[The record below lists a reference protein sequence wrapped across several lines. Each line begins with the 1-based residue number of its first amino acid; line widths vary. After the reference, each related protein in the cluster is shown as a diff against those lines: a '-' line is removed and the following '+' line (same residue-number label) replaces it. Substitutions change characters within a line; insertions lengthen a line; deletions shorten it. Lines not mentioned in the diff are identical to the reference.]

1 MAHEQYCFTS
11 VPYQE
16 EKCLRL
22 HSSVSLVPSPAHAAV
37 WKMSPLSVELMMT
50 FRMFHLTVLIPSI
63 QNSLLFDIS
72 IFKDSP
78 AEPQPIFLVLFHYLV
93 LHPS

>member
-22 HSSVSLVPSPAHAAV
+22 HSSVSLVPSPAHAAI
-37 WKMSPLSVELMMT
+37 WKMSPLLGELMMT
-50 FRMFHLTVLIPSI
+50 F
-63 QNSLLFDIS
+63 
-72 IFKDSP
+72 
-78 AEPQPIFLVLFHYLV
+78 
-93 LHPS
+93 